1 MVPRN
6 FAETPM
12 LPVEAVIKTPCNRI
26 CVLHPTLRL
35 CAGCGRSLDEIA
47 RWIELT
53 DAARAEIMAQ
63 LPARLAA
70 MGGAKAALP

>member
-1 MVPRN
+1 MVPRD

-12 LPVEAVIKTPCNRI
+12 PTVEAAINTPCNRI

-35 CAGCGRSLDEIA
+35 CIGCGRSLDEIA
-47 RWIELT
+47 HWIALT

-70 MGGAKAALP
+70 AGGAKAALA

>member
-1 MVPRN
+1 MPTV
-6 FAETPM
+6 
-12 LPVEAVIKTPCNRI
+12 VIKTPCNRV

-35 CAGCGRSLDEIA
+35 CIGCGRSLDEIA

-70 MGGAKAALP
+70 TGGARSAPA

>member
-1 MVPRN
+1 MVPRD
-6 FAETPM
+6 FAETAMPT
-12 LPVEAVIKTPCNRI
+12 VVIKTPCNRI

-35 CAGCGRSLDEIA
+35 CIGCGRSLDEIA

-70 MGGAKAALP
+70 TGGAKAALA

>member
-1 MVPRN
+1 MVPPRDLV
-6 FAETPM
+6 ETAMPT
-12 LPVEAVIKTPCNRI
+12 VVIKTPCNRV

-35 CAGCGRSLDEIA
+35 CIGCGRSLDEIA

-70 MGGAKAALP
+70 TGGARSAPA

>member
-1 MVPRN
+1 MVPRD
-6 FAETPM
+6 FAETAMPT
-12 LPVEAVIKTPCNRI
+12 EVIKTPCNSI
-26 CVLHPTLRL
+26 CVLHPTLRQ
-35 CAGCGRSLDEIA
+35 CIGCGRSVDEIA

-70 MGGAKAALP
+70 TGGAGSALA